1 MNLLTMNNK
10 IYLPLTEKMFYFGT
24 NHTILNQTNDSW
36 WTLRME
42 IESDLKREI
51 TNLIYYE

>member
-1 MNLLTMNNK
+1 MNKK

>member
-1 MNLLTMNNK
+1 MNNK
-10 IYLPLTEKMFYFGT
+10 IDLPLKELMFPFYK

-36 WTLRME
+36 WTILME
-42 IESDLKREI
+42 IDSDLEREI